1 MDKRIYYMFFA
12 VAPLLFIS
20 CATTNLTSGNPLEV
34 DKSFTEEADRE
45 LFAAVKKHDLGTV
58 REKLLADANPNVHDG
73 FGQSALMWACHSG
86 DKEIAEVLL
95 TDKSELAKKAG
106 KKFKKTKN
114 AMMANANAASN
125 YNYTAL
131 LCAVHGG
138 NIETLR
144 LLVKNGAD
152 LGKSDDHKETVM
164 HKAVKSNRIAMLDE
178 VIALRAKNP
187 KHKIDIDAKDSFG
200 CTALH
205 HAIARR
211 NSVFAKRLLDAGA
224 DPSIPTGDGR
234 GTIALALQSR
244 SYTTLVRL
252 LESEKMTV
260 DTALSEQ
267 GLVGKDRKTCTT
279 LDWILSQDFGEDER
293 NLYMKAIENKKNGNP
308 IPFDEYKKALDE
320 YYEDVSNCTTENHD
334 NLFPKIRNRERLLY
348 DTMEMY
354 CDRGKAFFEK
364 SKNLLEL
371 AVDNSNTELLLY
383 FLHRGVEWTEPHT
396 DDDFFTYAISSGNAG
411 IVRLLI
417 DNIGAFGTVLQTGFH
432 DTFKRTPLM
441 QILNDSGFAER
452 IGEDSVMKL
461 LRKTESDLNIANVDI
476 AGNSAVAY
484 ALRLNRSCVFRGKI
498 IDELFNCE
506 IRANPGKTVDGVP
519 YLHFGYDI
527 GDWKFVMSLLRIDGI
542 DFTVRN
548 AEGKTIAD
556 RADEDLK
563 KSGLSE
569 DDRKNIEKIS
579 AAYRERLSAFEAAL
593 EKK

>member
-20 CATTNLTSGNPLEV
+20 CATTNLASGNPLEV
-34 DKSFTEEADRE
+34 DKSFTKEADRE
-45 LFAAVKKHDLGTV
+45 LFAAVKNHDLGTV

-252 LESEKMTV
+252 LKSEKMTV

-354 CDRGKAFFEK
+354 EGK
-364 SKNLLEL
+364 SRNLMQI
-371 AVDNSNTELLLY
+371 AIDNNNTELLLY
-383 FLHRGVEWTEPHT
+383 FLKHGLDWSEPHPYGIKNPLV
-396 DDDFFTYAISSGNAG
+396 YALSKKNTAKNADT
-411 IVRLLI
+411 VKMLI
-417 DNIGAFGTVLQTGFH
+417 ENLGVYAEKLNIGSCDNDG
-432 DTFKRTPLM
+432 KTPLM
-441 QILNDSGFAER
+441 LILENTPLMDTIGERIATQFLNDCKSRGVLRR
-452 IGEDSVMKL
+452 IDDINESAFTYIMHSKCEFRINIINWFLENLISESPNEKVGKENEFYIHYAYNMKEWWLVLKL
-461 LRKTESDLNIANVDI
+461 LNYEKTTYYNQDKN
-476 AGNSAVAY
+476 
-484 ALRLNRSCVFRGKI
+484 
-498 IDELFNCE
+498 
-506 IRANPGKTVDGVP
+506 
-519 YLHFGYDI
+519 
-527 GDWKFVMSLLRIDGI
+527 
-542 DFTVRN
+542 
-548 AEGKTIAD
+548 GKTIAD

-569 DDRKNIEKIS
+569 YDRKNIEKIS